1 MIAASPEV
9 TLEIVKTGDSDK
21 FMNIYKDGKLYARSD
36 GMVNMYIDK
45 YNGLGWDENN
55 LKHLLEFLGFKV
67 FEVIKER
74 NC

>member
-1 MIAASPEV
+1 MIGASPEV
-9 TLEIVKTGDSDK
+9 TFEIVKTSDSDK
-21 FMNIYKDGKLYARSD
+21 FINIYKDGKLYTRSD
-36 GMVNMYIDK
+36 GRANMYIDE

-67 FEVIKER
+67 FEVVKER